1 MQGVVET
8 QPMRQDWRHGG
19 GKPGRAS
26 VTGSPDRCGSH
37 SLIGVIDTAPLLR
50 YFSVQPKRPFKFLF
64 PMTFKDSFEEVSY
77 IENPLTPSTRLT
89 PIRPGNSHR
98 PETLQV

>member
-1 MQGVVET
+1 MQGGGIHPISQE
-8 QPMRQDWRHGG
+8 WRHGG
-19 GKPGRAS
+19 GAQARAS
-26 VTGSPDRCGSH
+26 VTYSPDSGGSH

-89 PIRPGNSHR
+89 PIRPGNSNR